1 MEDFTEVVASGRR
14 KITET
19 GMGTTEL
26 MKSNFSDKEN
36 Q

>member
-1 MEDFTEVVASGRR
+1 MEDFTEVVASGWR

-26 MKSNFSDKEN
+26 MSNFSDKEN
-36 Q
+36 K